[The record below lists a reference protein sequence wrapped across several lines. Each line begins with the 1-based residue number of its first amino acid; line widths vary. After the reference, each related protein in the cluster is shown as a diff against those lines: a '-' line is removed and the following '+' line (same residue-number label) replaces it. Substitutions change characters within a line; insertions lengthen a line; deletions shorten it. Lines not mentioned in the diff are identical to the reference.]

1 MEAIRI
7 AGQVISPDKHAR
19 IALLRIKGIGLPTA
33 ERLCKLANVPGDKK
47 LSDLGEA
54 AIEKLRRLV
63 QAETVEG
70 DYQREVA
77 MNIKRLK
84 DIGSYRGTRHRKR
97 LPCRGQR
104 TRTNARTMRTH
115 KRSKVVRK
123 RG

>member
-1 MEAIRI
+1 MIRI

-19 IALLRIKGIGLPTA
+19 IALLRIKGIGLPTS
-33 ERLCKLANVPGDKK
+33 ERICKQAKVRGDKPIR
-47 LSDLGEA
+47 DLESYQVE
-54 AIEKLRRLV
+54 ILRKLV

-70 DYQREVA
+70 DHQREVA

-104 TRTNARTMRTH
+104 TRTNSRTMRVS
-115 KRSKVVRK
+115 KRRKVVKRK
-123 RG
+123 R

>member
-1 MEAIRI
+1 MIRI

-19 IALLRIKGIGLPTA
+19 IALLRIKGIGLVTA
-33 ERLCKLANVPGDKK
+33 ERICKQAKVPGDKPMSS
-47 LSDLGEA
+47 LNENQ
-54 AIEKLRRLV
+54 IEMIRKLV
-63 QAETVEG
+63 QAEKVEG

-104 TRTNARTMRTH
+104 TRTNARTKRLT
-115 KRSKVVRK
+115 KRSKVVK
-123 RG
+123 KK

>member
-1 MEAIRI
+1 MIRI

-19 IALLRIKGIGLPTA
+19 IALLRIKGIGSTTA
-33 ERLCKLANVPGDKK
+33 DRICKQASVAPDQK
-47 LSDLGEA
+47 LKDLEDS

-70 DYQREVA
+70 DHQREVA

-104 TRTNARTMRTH
+104 TRTNARTMRVTR
-115 KRSKVVRK
+115 RSKVVRK
-123 RG
+123 RT